1 MKIYTS
7 YYAKSKKIPA
17 DIVRI
22 SIAAKAPQ
30 YYDGIEYK
38 KVSPKYG
45 FFMKWKEN
53 HDNDF
58 YVEHFYS
65 EVLSILNP
73 KTVYQDLENLS
84 GGKDCVLLCYEKSTD
99 FCHRHLVADWLNK
112 QLNLEIEEWSE

>member
-65 EVLSILNP
+65 EVLGILNP